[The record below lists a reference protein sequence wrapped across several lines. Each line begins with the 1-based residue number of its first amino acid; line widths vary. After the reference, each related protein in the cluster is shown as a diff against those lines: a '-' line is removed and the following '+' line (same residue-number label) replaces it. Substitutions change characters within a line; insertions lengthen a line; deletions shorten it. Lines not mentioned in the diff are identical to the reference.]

1 MVSLFKGSWSLEK
14 GDLHF
19 DSKIYFNIF
28 VWRLI
33 ISYMYL
39 AGERETLYFCF
50 FFSRF
55 RLYYNNVI
63 ANNLHLL
70 GSRKQSR
77 QTGGGERQLCFRDPV
92 ITGNGRQLVSRDR
105 KRR

>member
-1 MVSLFKGSWSLEK
+1 MEK

-28 VWRLI
+28 VWRLNI
-33 ISYMYL
+33 NYMYL
-39 AGERETLYFCF
+39 ARERERNFVCLLF

-55 RLYYNNVI
+55 RLYYDNVTD
-63 ANNLHLL
+63 NNLHLL

-77 QTGGGERQLCFRDPV
+77 QTGGMGVSCVSGILLSLETEGGSSV
-92 ITGNGRQLVSRDR
+92 GTGSVDS
-105 KRR
+105 

>member
-1 MVSLFKGSWSLEK
+1 MEK

-19 DSKIYFNIF
+19 DSENLFQHLCFSAQHQLYVLSRRERNF
-28 VWRLI
+28 VCL
-33 ISYMYL
+33 L
-39 AGERETLYFCF
+39 

-77 QTGGGERQLCFRDPV
+77 QIGGMGVSCVSGIRLSLETEDGSSVQTGSVD
-92 ITGNGRQLVSRDR
+92 S
-105 KRR
+105 

>member
-1 MVSLFKGSWSLEK
+1 MN
-14 GDLHF
+14 
-19 DSKIYFNIF
+19 YT
-28 VWRLI
+28 
-33 ISYMYL
+33 YL
-39 AGERETLYFCF
+39 AREREKLCIFAF

-77 QTGGGERQLCFRDPV
+77 QTGGMGVSCVSGILLSVETEGGSSV
-92 ITGNGRQLVSRDR
+92 ETGSVDS
-105 KRR
+105 